1 MIRTF
6 QLKMY
11 LEVLK
16 YFFMALVYIFRN
28 KPPNSCVSNLILLF
42 MNKNRMTNLNVFI
55 SLFDCLIENVIL
67 LKAKKSC

>member
-1 MIRTF
+1 
-6 QLKMY
+6 
-11 LEVLK
+11 
-16 YFFMALVYIFRN
+16 MALVYIFRN
-28 KPPNSCVSNLILLF
+28 KPPHACVSNLVLLF